1 MTDGNLF
8 CSFPLYTDTFAAAA
22 GRLLSKITK
31 SVKYYTII
39 LDTAVD
45 E

>member
-8 CSFPLYTDTFAAAA
+8 CSFPLYTDTIAAAA
-22 GRLLSKITK
+22 GRQLNKITK
-31 SVKYYTII
+31 SVKYYTI
-39 LDTAVD
+39 LDTVVD